1 MKKDL
6 EMFISK
12 LSLGLS
18 GTNGTIKML
27 YSVNITWVLKT

>member
-1 MKKDL
+1 MKKGL

-12 LSLGLS
+12 LSLS